1 MKRKKILMKRF
12 WLLGILTLGLCGM
25 GGVYASWTNRLE
37 SRIHLSTDEFSM
49 RVPDG
54 ASAVVC
60 LLGADG
66 ENLVEQ
72 EYPLSVEQEGKAVS
86 ILVADSVFAGVLA
99 EGGTLSATFPICCA
113 QEDGFWAIGES
124 QQEAVVKVKPR
135 QVLLISGEE
144 SFELPSSLA
153 EPFETSI
160 SCRVQTQ
167 TEIREDGQYAV
178 VTVMA
183 EEADQ
188 EQLGN
193 RPTTLTM
200 TEEEW
205 DQLVSQ
211 EPVNT
216 EFQFDTEVS
225 EQDIIGT
232 DTGVAVIYQVP
243 CILYLDQAGGGE
255 T

>member
-1 MKRKKILMKRF
+1 MKRKKIWFQRF

-49 RVPDG
+49 RVADG
-54 ASAVVC
+54 TTALVC
-60 LLGADG
+60 VQGADG
-66 ENLVEQ
+66 ESLLEQ
-72 EYPLSVEQEGKAVS
+72 EYPLSVEQEGKAVY
-86 ILVADSVFAGVLA
+86 IPVTDSVFAGVLA
-99 EGGTLSATFPICCA
+99 EGGALSATFPICCSE
-113 QEDGFWAIGES
+113 EDSFWAIGES
-124 QQEAVVKVKPR
+124 QQETVVKVKPK

-153 EPFETSI
+153 EPFEISI
-160 SCRVQTQ
+160 SCRIQTQ
-167 TEIREDGQYAV
+167 TEIREDGPYAV

-183 EEADQ
+183 DEADK
-188 EQLGN
+188 ESLGN

-205 DQLVSQ
+205 EQLVSQ

-243 CILYLDQAGGGE
+243 CVLYLDQAGGGE